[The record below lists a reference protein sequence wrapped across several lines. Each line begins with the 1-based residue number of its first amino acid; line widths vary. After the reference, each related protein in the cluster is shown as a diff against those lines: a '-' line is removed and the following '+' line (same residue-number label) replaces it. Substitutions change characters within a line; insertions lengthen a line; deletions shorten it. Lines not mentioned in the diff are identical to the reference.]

1 MAISL
6 YEHQKKAIK
15 ELRSGSI
22 LCGGVGTGKS
32 RTALAYFYFKECEGD
47 IAVDGFG
54 SYKPM
59 KHPKDLYI
67 ITTARKR
74 DTKEWEKECAPFI
87 FDSIKVKVDS
97 WNNIEK
103 YVDVKNAFFIF
114 DEQRVVGYGVWV
126 QSFIK
131 ISKSNH
137 WILLSATPGDTWM
150 DYVPVFIANGFF
162 KNKTDFVRKHV
173 VYNRFSK
180 YPKVDYYVG
189 TNILKRYRDK
199 IVVNMSYTKLV
210 KKTKKDIL
218 VSYDESLYGVAK
230 KARWN
235 PYTNKPIKDIVE
247 LCYTLRKIVNSD
259 TSRAEA
265 IKDIFKDH
273 KKLIIFYNFDYE
285 LEILRGLKDT
295 LGVAVAEWNGHK
307 HEPIPKTKK
316 WLYLV
321 QYAAGAEGWNCIE
334 TDTIIFYSQNYSY
347 KSTVQ
352 AAGRIDRINTPFQRL
367 YYYMLVSNASIDIS
381 IKRALDNKKNF
392 NEKTFAK
399 NSHS

>member
-103 YVDVKNAFFIF
+103 YVDVKDAFFIF

-180 YPKVDYYVG
+180 YPK
-189 TNILKRYRDK
+189 DK

>member
-103 YVDVKNAFFIF
+103 YVDVKDAFFIF

-131 ISKSNH
+131 ISKANH

-230 KARWN
+230 KSRWN

-259 TSRAEA
+259 ASRAEA

>member
-32 RTALAYFYFKECEGD
+32 RTALAYFYFKECGGD

-103 YVDVKNAFFIF
+103 YVDVKDAFFIF
-114 DEQRVVGYGVWV
+114 DEQRVVGYGAWV

-131 ISKSNH
+131 ISKSNY

-295 LGVAVAEWNGHK
+295 LGVEVAEWNGHK

-352 AAGRIDRINTPFQRL
+352 AAGRIDRINTPFQKL

-381 IKRALDNKKNF
+381 IKRALDNKNNF

>member
-32 RTALAYFYFKECEGD
+32 RTALAYFYFKECGGD

-103 YVDVKNAFFIF
+103 YVDVKDAFFIF

>member
-103 YVDVKNAFFIF
+103 YVDVKDAFFIF

-265 IKDIFKDH
+265 IEDIFKDH

-295 LGVAVAEWNGHK
+295 LGVAVAEWNGHN

>member
-32 RTALAYFYFKECEGD
+32 RTALAYFYFKECGGD

-59 KHPKDLYI
+59 KRPKDLYI

-103 YVDVKNAFFIF
+103 YVDVKDAFFIF

-295 LGVAVAEWNGHK
+295 IGVAVAEWNGHK

>member
-103 YVDVKNAFFIF
+103 YVDVKDAFFIF

-230 KARWN
+230 KDRWN

>member
-103 YVDVKNAFFIF
+103 YVDVKDAFFIF

-173 VYNRFSK
+173 VYDRFSK

>member
-1 MAISL
+1 
-6 YEHQKKAIK
+6 
-15 ELRSGSI
+15 
-22 LCGGVGTGKS
+22 
-32 RTALAYFYFKECEGD
+32 
-47 IAVDGFG
+47 
-54 SYKPM
+54 
-59 KHPKDLYI
+59 
-67 ITTARKR
+67 
-74 DTKEWEKECAPFI
+74 
-87 FDSIKVKVDS
+87 
-97 WNNIEK
+97 
-103 YVDVKNAFFIF
+103 
-114 DEQRVVGYGVWV
+114 
-126 QSFIK
+126 
-131 ISKSNH
+131 
-137 WILLSATPGDTWM
+137 
-150 DYVPVFIANGFF
+150 
-162 KNKTDFVRKHV
+162 
-173 VYNRFSK
+173 
-180 YPKVDYYVG
+180 
-189 TNILKRYRDK
+189 
-199 IVVNMSYTKLV
+199 MSYTKLV